1 MAEHRRPV
9 AARRARL
16 ADSLTEEE
24 LAAQINAAVDSTYD
38 PENRSYLLQTAGSGL
53 TVDLSSE
60 DASAPLGGP
69 VVCGSWFQ
77 YDLGQQPTVTVLIYP
92 RDMPMTAVAAYASH
106 VNYEDGL
113 LELNTATGT
122 LMPDGDYLLTLQP
135 PEAPA
140 TPISDPEAILSDEL
154 PWPSYEVEGEFW
166 PDNYNWHEAPVKLIG
181 LSNDRDRTAA
191 VFAFDGYETGQ
202 EGLML
207 CVGGHLSYFPELT
220 YQVTSQVHPANP
232 VWGDF
237 DGDGADELAVIPIS
251 GTGTGVF
258 MQDLYVFEWDGQSVT
273 LGGAIDAYEVADMD
287 LGLPANRR
295 IGSRVE
301 FWMDGNTLM
310 ADIGVEDSA
319 APRTTSYVG
328 ALTGPVA
335 YDGRGLTLD
344 PAALAYTEDTS
355 F

>member
-1 MAEHRRPV
+1 
-9 AARRARL
+9 
-16 ADSLTEEE
+16 
-24 LAAQINAAVDSTYD
+24 
-38 PENRSYLLQTAGSGL
+38 
-53 TVDLSSE
+53 
-60 DASAPLGGP
+60 
-69 VVCGSWFQ
+69 
-77 YDLGQQPTVTVLIYP
+77 
-92 RDMPMTAVAAYASH
+92 
-106 VNYEDGL
+106 
-113 LELNTATGT
+113 
-122 LMPDGDYLLTLQP
+122 
-135 PEAPA
+135 
-140 TPISDPEAILSDEL
+140 
-154 PWPSYEVEGEFW
+154 
-166 PDNYNWHEAPVKLIG
+166 
-181 LSNDRDRTAA
+181 
-191 VFAFDGYETGQ
+191 
-202 EGLML
+202 ML
-207 CVGGHLSYFPELT
+207 CVGGHLAYFPELM

-273 LGGAIDAYEVADMD
+273 LGGAIDAYEVWDMD
-287 LGLPANRR
+287 LSLPANRR

>member
-1 MAEHRRPV
+1 MSPYI
-9 AARRARL
+9 
-16 ADSLTEEE
+16 D
-24 LAAQINAAVDSTYD
+24 
-38 PENRSYLLQTAGSGL
+38 
-53 TVDLSSE
+53 
-60 DASAPLGGP
+60 
-69 VVCGSWFQ
+69 
-77 YDLGQQPTVTVLIYP
+77 
-92 RDMPMTAVAAYASH
+92 
-106 VNYEDGL
+106 
-113 LELNTATGT
+113 
-122 LMPDGDYLLTLQP
+122 
-135 PEAPA
+135 
-140 TPISDPEAILSDEL
+140 DPEAIPLADL
-154 PWPSYEVEGEFW
+154 PWPSREQSGYFQ
-166 PDNYNWHEAPVKLIG
+166 PDYSIWADGPVKMLG
-181 LSNDRDRTAA
+181 FSDDRTAA
-191 VFAFDGYETGQ
+191 VFCFDELLTGQ
-202 EGLML
+202 SGLLL
-207 CVGGHLSYFPELT
+207 CVGGRLAYFPELIC
-220 YQVTSQVHPANP
+220 QVNAYGSPANP

-273 LGGAIDAYEVADMD
+273 LGGAIDAYEVWDMD

>member
-1 MAEHRRPV
+1 
-9 AARRARL
+9 
-16 ADSLTEEE
+16 
-24 LAAQINAAVDSTYD
+24 
-38 PENRSYLLQTAGSGL
+38 
-53 TVDLSSE
+53 
-60 DASAPLGGP
+60 
-69 VVCGSWFQ
+69 
-77 YDLGQQPTVTVLIYP
+77 
-92 RDMPMTAVAAYASH
+92 MTAVAAYASH

-122 LMPDGDYLLTLQP
+122 LMPDGDYPLTLHP

-140 TPISDPEAILSDEL
+140 TPISDPEAILPDEL

-191 VFAFDGYETGQ
+191 VFCFDELLTGQ
-202 EGLML
+202 SGLLL
-207 CVGGHLSYFPELT
+207 CVGGRLAYFPELIC
-220 YQVTSQVHPANP
+220 QVNAYGSPANP

-287 LGLPANRR
+287 LGLPANRGAES
-295 IGSRVE
+295 IVLFGAEGDALQVS
-301 FWMDGNTLM
+301 
-310 ADIGVEDSA
+310 IGVTDGSIFN
-319 APRTTSYVG
+319 YVG
-328 ALTGPVA
+328 ELTGPVR
-335 YDGRGLTLD
+335 YDERGLALD